1 MNKCFKR
8 GKKDESDFA
17 SNDEG
22 VLYKIFKYGPSILFA
37 LYVILL
43 FVFYALPVAKSEI
56 LNAGLGNVYSM
67 DGGLTASIP
76 QLKGCMVSLIVFA
89 SLGACF
95 AIFYVLI
102 SLNPNKDLDDIHAW
116 FWLPFISIYSV
127 ILILSIIIC
136 FIPHSVNKDFSAS
149 VCPILSVIFS
159 AIFMLASL
167 IIVLL
172 GKLYIKKHNL
182 A

>member
-17 SNDEG
+17 SNKD
-22 VLYKIFKYGPSILFA
+22 VLYKIFKYGPAFLFT

-56 LNAGLGNVYSM
+56 SNTGLGNVYSM

-76 QLKGCMVSLIVFA
+76 QLKGCMVNLIVFA

-95 AIFYVLI
+95 AIFYVI
-102 SLNPNKDLDDIHAW
+102 FSLNPNKD
-116 FWLPFISIYSV
+116 
-127 ILILSIIIC
+127 
-136 FIPHSVNKDFSAS
+136 KR
-149 VCPILSVIFS
+149 
-159 AIFMLASL
+159 
-167 IIVLL
+167 
-172 GKLYIKKHNL
+172 
-182 A
+182 